1 MLDDSDTPPEATQA
15 PGEARMPQDRR
26 VLVLG
31 CGRMGGALLQRW
43 SAHTPFAFTAVSP
56 SGQRKLPRGV
66 AMTASA
72 DELDPDAFD
81 VLVIAVKP
89 QMIDEVL
96 PAYLPCLRSD
106 GAVVSL
112 AAGTTCA
119 AISALAPRHSVIRV
133 MPNLPVAIGRGVSA
147 VHAPPGTG
155 PAHRRMVEALM
166 APTGRMLWTDTEAE
180 LDRLTA
186 IAGSG
191 PGFAFELI
199 RAWSDAARGL
209 GFGED
214 DARRWVLETLRG
226 SIDLAL
232 ERDQPPGDLRD
243 EVASPKGTTAAGLA
257 ALNGDGALDER
268 LRRTL
273 SATYERAVELR

>member
-1 MLDDSDTPPEATQA
+1 MLEDTDTPPA
-15 PGEARMPQDRR
+15 PTRDSEKHAGARGDR

-56 SGQRKLPRGV
+56 SRQRRVPGGV
-66 AMTASA
+66 ALVASV
-72 DELDPDAFD
+72 DELDAEAFD

-89 QMIDEVL
+89 QMIEEVV
-96 PAYLPCLRSD
+96 PGYLPCLRPG

-119 AISALAPRHSVIRV
+119 AIARLAPRHGVIRV
-133 MPNLPVAIGRGVSA
+133 MPNLPVSIGRGVSA
-147 VHAPPGTG
+147 VHAPPATT
-155 PAHRRMVEALM
+155 AEHRRVVEALM
-166 APTGRMLWTDTEAE
+166 APTGRLLWTDTEDE
-180 LDRLTA
+180 LDRITA

-199 RAWSDAARGL
+199 RSWSDAAAEL
-209 GFGED
+209 GFGER

-226 SIDLAL
+226 SIDFAL
-232 ERDQPPGDLRD
+232 ERDQPPADLRD
-243 EVASPKGTTAAGLA
+243 EVTSPKGTTAAGLA
-257 ALNGDGALDER
+257 ALNGDGELDTR

-273 SATYERAVELR
+273 RATYERAVELR